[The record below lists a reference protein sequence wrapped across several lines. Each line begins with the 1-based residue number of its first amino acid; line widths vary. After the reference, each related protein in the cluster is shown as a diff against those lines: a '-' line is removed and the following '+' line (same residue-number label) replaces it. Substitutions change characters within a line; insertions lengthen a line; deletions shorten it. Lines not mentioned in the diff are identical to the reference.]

1 MTTSRSGYRVR
12 ATTARHGEADNVT
25 KIYTKT
31 GDDGSTG
38 LLFGGRTSKADVL
51 VDAYGDL
58 DEAVSALGV
67 ARAACTRDEVELAAL
82 LLRLQRGLFVAA
94 ADLAANPRHRDR
106 LEPGISLVDA
116 ELVAEIEEIIDT
128 EVTARPLRPVFV
140 VPGATQTSA
149 ALDLART
156 VLRRAERHAVRA
168 AVEGQEVSPQV
179 VAYLNRLGDLVYV
192 LARSAAGDAEEP
204 ASHS

>member
-1 MTTSRSGYRVR
+1 M
-12 ATTARHGEADNVT
+12 T

-38 LLFGGRTSKADVL
+38 LLFGGRVSKADVL

-67 ARAACTRDEVELAAL
+67 ARAACAGADEELAAL

-94 ADLAANPRHRDR
+94 ADLAANPRRRDR

-116 ELVAEIEEIIDT
+116 ELVAELEQTIDRH
-128 EVTARPLRPVFV
+128 VAARPLRPVFV
-140 VPGATQTSA
+140 VPGANPTSA
-149 ALDLART
+149 AIDLART

-168 AVEGQEVSPQV
+168 IAEGQHVSPQV
-179 VAYLNRLGDLVYV
+179 VAYLNRLGDLLYV
-192 LARSAAGDAEEP
+192 LARSAAGDTEEP